1 MMHCTMEDLGALRA
15 GEASV
20 SARRH
25 ITTCTQCQAE
35 LEALYQRV
43 AQLKALPALRPPRDR
58 WPAIHAALRVER
70 SRRRRTWGTWTGSLA
85 LAATIT
91 AVLLVQPGQQGTLYA
106 ELSQAKQQSATLE
119 DSLQQYDIDGR
130 VLSGHAAAGGPD
142 RARDRRTRRRSA
154 DPGYPPSNGLRRRRE
169 ERGTPRRRGGAEGPR
184 GRAHPQ
190 PTRST
195 PHAAPTQPTPRPH
208 HTGPQKPAQPP
219 P

>member
-1 MMHCTMEDLGALRA
+1 MHCTMEDLGALRA

-20 SARRH
+20 WARRH
-25 ITTCTQCQAE
+25 ITTCAQCQAE

-58 WPAIHAALRVER
+58 WPAIHAARRVER

-130 VLSGHAAAGGPD
+130 VLSGHAAAVVAELEDRISILDGTLAQQQQSVQDAELVKLWQERVGLMRELVNARAT
-142 RARDRRTRRRSA
+142 RAR
-154 DPGYPPSNGLRRRRE
+154 YVGL
-169 ERGTPRRRGGAEGPR
+169 
-184 GRAHPQ
+184 
-190 PTRST
+190 
-195 PHAAPTQPTPRPH
+195 
-208 HTGPQKPAQPP
+208 
-219 P
+219 